1 MIRLKNLL
9 PNTFLNEQDN
19 TIYYNYTEKAYSGIH
34 WNRDAILYRANF
46 RISDISLSFIQGG
59 LGSEVTIVKALSHL

>member
-1 MIRLKNLL
+1 MNRIIPYIITTL
-9 PNTFLNEQDN
+9 
-19 TIYYNYTEKAYSGIH
+19 EKAYIGIH
-34 WNRDAILYRANF
+34 WNRDAILYMANF